1 MIECILS
8 VATSFVING
17 SSLPYDGRNDG
28 RNEEKIAVYAVP
40 PRKDEVIECVED
52 DNGHNGKRRFDDVRR
67 KQPDRRD
74 RTMTGY
80 HNKH

>member
-28 RNEEKIAVYAVP
+28 RNEEK
-40 PRKDEVIECVED
+40 KS
-52 DNGHNGKRRFDDVRR
+52 H
-67 KQPDRRD
+67 
-74 RTMTGY
+74 RTQLLQGRMKSSNAWKTTTAIMESVVSTMSDASSLTGVTER
-80 HNKH
+80 